1 MRVPCEIPA
10 MQNTPGPPDSGLMSV
25 GTISTWIHR
34 SELSTVLE
42 RLAPSTRAR
51 AVAALCDIEGDRH
64 CTYDPNLR
72 RAYCFQRRGLE
83 FVFQY
88 WDDIGTEAAAN
99 SLFARLPN
107 QALPLPIELAR
118 SLARDAVGR

>member
-1 MRVPCEIPA
+1 MQHATGPA
-10 MQNTPGPPDSGLMSV
+10 DTRIRSV
-25 GTISTWIHR
+25 GAVSTWIHR

-51 AVAALCDIEGDRH
+51 AVAALCDVEGERV

-88 WDDIGTEAAAN
+88 WDDIGSETAAN
-99 SLFARLPN
+99 TLFASLPD
-107 QALPLPIELAR
+107 QDLPLPIELAR
-118 SLARDAVGR
+118 RLARDAVGG